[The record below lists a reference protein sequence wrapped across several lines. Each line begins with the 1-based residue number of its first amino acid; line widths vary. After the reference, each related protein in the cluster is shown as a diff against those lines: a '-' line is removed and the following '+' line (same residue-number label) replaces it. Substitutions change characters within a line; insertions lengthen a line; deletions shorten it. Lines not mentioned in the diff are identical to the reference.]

1 MVLPHPR
8 RALRLRELISLPM
21 PNARRFA
28 LSALLLGGSAVLA
41 ALVAVSSTPRHAG
54 ARVPA
59 AAELPWPTR
68 AAVSDRR
75 LPFLL
80 LYVDSHCEHCSRAA
94 ILVDSV
100 VTARGLRAVMV
111 SDDAPADADAYQHRL
126 GLHLRIETDSASALL
141 HAIATRAVPTLV
153 LFHADGSRELVVGF
167 TRDAPY
173 RATLAGFSQ

>member
-1 MVLPHPR
+1 
-8 RALRLRELISLPM
+8 M

-41 ALVAVSSTPRHAG
+41 ALAAVMSTPRHAG
-54 ARVPA
+54 ARVPT
-59 AAELPWPTR
+59 AAELPWPSL
-68 AAVSDRR
+68 ADVSDRR

-100 VTARGLRAVMV
+100 ATARGLRAVIV
-111 SDDAPADADAYQHRL
+111 SGDAPADADAYQHRL

-141 HAIATRAVPTLV
+141 HAIATGAVPTLV
-153 LFHADGSRELVVGF
+153 LFHADGARELVVGF

>member
-1 MVLPHPR
+1 
-8 RALRLRELISLPM
+8 M

-41 ALVAVSSTPRHAG
+41 GLVAVISTPRHAG
-54 ARVPA
+54 ARVPT
-59 AAELPWPTR
+59 AAELPWPTS
-68 AAVSDRR
+68 AAVSERR

-80 LYVDSHCEHCSRAA
+80 LYVDSHCAHCSRAA

-100 VTARGLRAVMV
+100 ATARGLRAVMM
-111 SDDAPADADAYQHRL
+111 SNDAPGDALAYQRRL
-126 GLHLRIETDSASALL
+126 GLHLRIESDSASALL

-173 RATLAGFSQ
+173 RAMLAAFAQ

>member
-1 MVLPHPR
+1 
-8 RALRLRELISLPM
+8 M

-28 LSALLLGGSAVLA
+28 LSAFLLGGSAVLA
-41 ALVAVSSTPRHAG
+41 ALVAVISTPRHAG

-59 AAELPWPTR
+59 AAELPWPAR

-80 LYVDSHCEHCSRAA
+80 LYVDSHCGHCARAA

-100 VTARGLRAVMV
+100 ATARRLRALIV
-111 SDDAPADADAYQHRL
+111 SNDAPVDANRYQHRL
-126 GLHLRIETDSASALL
+126 GLHRRIETDSASALL

-167 TRDAPY
+167 TRDARY
-173 RATLAGFSQ
+173 RATLAGFVQ